1 MYLIKGI
8 CILVQYKQHLITSI
22 FFIVKNSVQ
31 IYENVSSFYGL
42 HAITFEAKFANMNFQ
57 IYLESLIPKNSKDLS
72 KSTQSKTKRL
82 WIDST
87 KKVSQQN
94 LIAKNKI

>member
-1 MYLIKGI
+1 MPKTQLKP
-8 CILVQYKQHLITSI
+8 S
-22 FFIVKNSVQ
+22 
-31 IYENVSSFYGL
+31 
-42 HAITFEAKFANMNFQ
+42 

>member
-1 MYLIKGI
+1 
-8 CILVQYKQHLITSI
+8 
-22 FFIVKNSVQ
+22 
-31 IYENVSSFYGL
+31 
-42 HAITFEAKFANMNFQ
+42 MNFQ
-57 IYLESLIPKNSKDLS
+57 IYSESLIPKNSKDLS

>member
-42 HAITFEAKFANMNFQ
+42 HAMNFQ
-57 IYLESLIPKNSKDLS
+57 IYLEPLIPKNSKDLS